1 MAGALLIT
9 LEKPL
14 PEAQAVYE
22 KSKTGRALFRESS
35 RLELAAR
42 TVKVEPLSGFLSE
55 SQAKLIEQMK
65 ADGFDPTKMRLPP
78 ERWFAAGEGL
88 STIRG
93 LHGHVSANL
102 NNFKQPNP
110 ILKDLKAAEQLLQA
124 AEATGVKFHLA
135 SGEL

>member
-1 MAGALLIT
+1 MAGAMLIT

-14 PEAQAVYE
+14 PAAQAVYE
-22 KSKTGRALFRESS
+22 KSNTGRALFRESS

-42 TVKVEPLSGFLSE
+42 TVKVQPLAALLSE

-78 ERWFAAGEGL
+78 ERWFPAAEGL
-88 STIRG
+88 QIVRA
-93 LHGHVSANL
+93 LHEHVSANL

-124 AEATGVKFHLA
+124 AEAAGVQFHFTN
-135 SGEL
+135 GEL